1 MSDEPPSSR
10 SPNDK
15 QIVAII
21 GGAVAGSEAAFDF
34 AQAGIHSVVIEQN
47 PLPYGKIEDGLPI
60 WHVKQR
66 QKEMDL
72 IDSRIGDGMV
82 SYVPSTKFGDDISFK
97 ELYDMNWS
105 AILLAN
111 GAWKDRPFPI
121 PEIEQFEWNGFYYQN
136 AFVHWFNH
144 YREARYHGE
153 DVPIVDSPLVV
164 GGGLASIDVVKIL
177 QLEEV
182 THAMQKR
189 GTPVDIFEMEHKGIP
204 ATLAE
209 HGLTWD
215 DLGLEGCLF
224 IYRRDVTN
232 MPLVAMPPDVT
243 PEREEKIRQTRQ
255 KILNNARNKY
265 LFHFQDCTQPMD
277 IIVEDGKLVGLKVIK
292 TEVIDGK
299 AVPVEGSEYDI
310 RSSLIVSSIGS
321 VPEPI
326 SDIPMHHSTY
336 DIESKKTGHVE
347 GLKRVFSIGNALT
360 GKGNIRVSRINA
372 RDITKH
378 IIENELPPNGSVNV
392 DLIQKMVKQWQ
403 TRIGYKGDYTQWIE
417 SHRHE

>member
-1 MSDEPPSSR
+1 MPDGSS
-10 SPNDK
+10 SEK
-15 QIVAII
+15 QIVAIV

-66 QKEMDL
+66 RKEMDL
-72 IDSRIGDGMV
+72 IDSRIGDTMV
-82 SYVPSTKFGDDISFK
+82 SYIPCTKFGEDILFN
-97 ELYDMNWS
+97 ELYDLNWS
-105 AILLAN
+105 AIILAN

-121 PEIEQFEWNGFYYQN
+121 PAIEQYEWNGFYYQN
-136 AFVHWFNH
+136 PFVHWFNH

-182 THAMQKR
+182 AHAMKKR
-189 GTPVDIFEMEHKGIP
+189 GTPVDIIEMEHRGIP

-209 HGLTWD
+209 HDLTWG
-215 DLGLEGCLF
+215 DLGLDGCLF

-243 PEREEKIRQTRQ
+243 PEREEKIHQTRQ
-255 KILNNARNKY
+255 KILKNAQKKY
-265 LFHFQDCTQPMD
+265 LFHFKDHTQPVD
-277 IIVEDGKLVGLKVIK
+277 IIVENEKLVGLKVIK
-292 TEVIDGK
+292 TKVIDGK
-299 AVPVEGSEYDI
+299 AIPIKGSEHEI

-321 VPEPI
+321 IPEPI
-326 SDIPMHHSTY
+326 SDIPMNHRTY
-336 DIESKKTGHVE
+336 DIESKKTGHLE
-347 GLKRVFSIGNALT
+347 GLERVFSIGNALT
-360 GKGNIRVSRINA
+360 GKGNIHVSRTSA

-378 IIENELPPNGSVNV
+378 IIENELPPNGSVDV
-392 DLIQKMVKQWQ
+392 DLIQNKVKQWQ
-403 TRIGYKGDYTQWIE
+403 TKIGYDGNYLNWIKE
-417 SHRHE
+417 RHAQN